1 MKTMDENQRR
11 KVSDR
16 IRVLATG
23 RRGTVSRIGEDGTL
37 SVAMDDTGGVE
48 CYAEAEVGPARHETE
63 LHDESGRFRRGHPKR
78 GGVKSGYRR
87 SRAVLAEQLMP
98 FYENMGELI
107 QSIPDQYNKVRAV
120 ALMSRFTLPTLASM
134 DVKEG
139 TQRNLSAEEQLVII
153 NARFQGKPEPELS
166 DEDEE

>member
-1 MKTMDENQRR
+1 
-11 KVSDR
+11 
-16 IRVLATG
+16 
-23 RRGTVSRIGEDGTL
+23 
-37 SVAMDDTGGVE
+37 
-48 CYAEAEVGPARHETE
+48 
-63 LHDESGRFRRGHPKR
+63 
-78 GGVKSGYRR
+78 
-87 SRAVLAEQLMP
+87 
-98 FYENMGELI
+98 MGELI